1 MARSLERDCL
11 ELLVA
16 SLESLR
22 EFSAVLVDKRDTYSE
37 SERFL
42 GDVSEQLLV
51 GSQQVEK
58 IEDLVSQRHVP
69 TLYSNLGERFLTPGS
84 TFSYIYPISGSI

>member
-16 SLESLR
+16 TLESLR

-51 GSQQVEK
+51 VSQQVEK
-58 IEDLVSQRHVP
+58 IEDLVSQRVERAEDLLIREKENGVG
-69 TLYSNLGERFLTPGS
+69 TL
-84 TFSYIYPISGSI
+84 

>member
-11 ELLVA
+11 EFLLA
-16 SLESLR
+16 TLESLR

-51 GSQQVEK
+51 VSQRIEM
-58 IEDLVSQRHVP
+58 IEDLVSQRVERAEDLLIREKVNGVG
-69 TLYSNLGERFLTPGS
+69 TL
-84 TFSYIYPISGSI
+84 